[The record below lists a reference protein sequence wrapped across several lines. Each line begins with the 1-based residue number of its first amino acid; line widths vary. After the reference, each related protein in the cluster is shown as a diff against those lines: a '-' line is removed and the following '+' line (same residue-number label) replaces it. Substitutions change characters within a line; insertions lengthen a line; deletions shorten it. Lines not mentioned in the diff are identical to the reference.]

1 MKNAKKETE
10 KRERKTEWSQLEKQK
25 DGSWR
30 KKMQECDYQ
39 GCKIIQKEKKIFFS
53 KKICIYKKKVVS
65 LQLI

>member
-25 DGSWR
+25 DGSVE
-30 KKMQECDYQ
+30 KMQECDYQ